1 MNKFKK
7 LSKLIKNFLLEK
19 DAEPLFN
26 NNEIDSKLE
35 INFDFYNFGKKN
47 KNKIFYVIK
56 RSPGAGL
63 FSNLIYVFN
72 HLEIAKKNNFI
83 PIIDMENFITI
94 YNEEKK
100 IDNSF
105 NAWDYYFE
113 KINKYELQDV
123 YKSKRVII
131 TKDKFFKQFHNTISN
146 LKFQKISSNYF
157 KIKKK
162 FLIQSDNFFK
172 KFLNENTLA
181 VHYRGTSYKTSANH
195 PFPTTHNQTINKI
208 NRLIASHNYEKIFL
222 CTEDKEFYEKMKK
235 NFKSNLYY
243 LDTFRSNKDDAFKI
257 FPRKFHRYQLGCEI
271 LLDALIISKC
281 KGFLHTQ
288 TNVSEFVKFLDKK
301 KRIKYYT
308 LFNGLNTSNEYLASI
323 MWYYKNIAPEIIGGF
338 KHN

>member
-1 MNKFKK
+1 MIKFKK
-7 LSKLIKNFLLEK
+7 LSKLIKNFLLVK
-19 DAEPLFN
+19 DAEPLFDN
-26 NNEIDSKLE
+26 QEIKSKLE

-47 KNKIFYVIK
+47 KNKVFYVIK

-72 HLEIAKKNNFI
+72 HLDIAKKNNFI
-83 PIIDMENFITI
+83 PIIDMENFTTI
-94 YNEEKK
+94 YNEKKK

-113 KINKYELQDV
+113 KINKYELKDV

-131 TKDKFFKQFHNTISN
+131 TKDKFFKEFDNTISN
-146 LKFQKISSNYF
+146 RKFQKIGLDYF
-157 KIKKK
+157 KIKQK
-162 FLIQSDNFFK
+162 FLNQSNSFFK
-172 KFLNENTLA
+172 KFLDENTLA

-208 NRLIASHNYEKIFL
+208 NKLIVSNNYKKIFL
-222 CTEDKEFYEKMKK
+222 CTEDKAFFEKMKK
-235 NFKSNLYY
+235 NFKYNLYY
-243 LDTFRSNKDDAFKI
+243 LDTFRSKKDDAFKI

-271 LLDALIISKC
+271 LLDSLIISKC

-323 MWYYKNIAPEIIGGF
+323 MWYYKNIAPKIIGGF
-338 KHN
+338 KYK

>member
-1 MNKFKK
+1 MKKFKK

-195 PFPTTHNQTINKI
+195 PFPTTHKQTINKI

-243 LDTFRSNKDDAFKI
+243 LDTFRSKKDDAFKI

>member
-195 PFPTTHNQTINKI
+195 PFPTTHKQTINKI

-243 LDTFRSNKDDAFKI
+243 LDTFRSKKDDAFKI